1 MPNLPEYFGCM
12 VFNERAMRQYMS
24 EEAFRALKHT
34 IDTGAPLTVETAEA
48 AAAAMKQWAVEKGAT
63 HYAHWFQPHTGFT
76 AEKHESFLFPDG
88 DGGVMMEF
96 SGKELVKGEADGS
109 SFPSGGLRA
118 TFEARGYTAWDP
130 TSYAFIKD
138 NVLCIPTAFCS
149 YGGHALDKKT
159 PLLRSMDA
167 LNVQAMRILKLF
179 GTDCGSVYSTVGLEQ
194 EYFLVD
200 RDRYNK
206 RKDLIYTGHTLLGAR
221 PPKGQEMDD
230 HYYGAL
236 KIRVAGFMKDL
247 DEELWKLGIPAK
259 TEHNEVAPAQH
270 ELAPVFEKCNVAID
284 HNQLTMEVMKKVA
297 KRNGLT
303 CLLHEKPFAFIN
315 GSGKHNNWGLSTD
328 TGINLLS
335 PGKTREDNARFL
347 TFVCAVIKA
356 VDDYQAL
363 LRYSVA
369 CAGNDN
375 RLGGYEAPP
384 AIISMFLG
392 EDLEQ
397 VLSSFAEHKGFDGGE
412 HRDGAAVLKLGG
424 AVLDIPKDTTDRN
437 RTSPFA
443 FTGNK
448 FEFRSLGSSMS
459 AADCNTVLNTIVAES
474 LRQFAENLEGAEDF
488 SSALAALIGETVS
501 AHRRILFSGNG
512 YSAEWVAEAQRRGL
526 ANYPSSAEA
535 IPHLM
540 DQENVAL
547 FERHSVLSRIEM
559 AAVEEILLENYCKQ
573 INIDASVMS
582 EMVRRDILPAVI
594 RFGREIA
601 ETIDA
606 KERIGGY
613 HRFPCHAETELLDRI
628 STLCDTLSRR
638 RAELDASIEKTRG
651 IGDIARRAAAY
662 RNDVMEKMARVR
674 ETSDALEDIVS
685 KDAWPYPSYGNLL
698 YRV

>member
-1 MPNLPEYFGCM
+1 MSDLRDNFGSM
-12 VFNERAMRQYMS
+12 VFNEKAMRRFLS
-24 EEAFRALKHT
+24 EDAFSALKRT
-34 IDTGAPLTVETAEA
+34 IDTGAPLTPETAEA
-48 AAAAMKQWAVEKGAT
+48 AAEAMKTWALEKGAT

-76 AEKHESFLFPDG
+76 AEKHESFLMPDG
-88 DGGVMMEF
+88 EGGVLMEF
-96 SGKELVKGEADGS
+96 SGKMLIKGEADGS

-138 NVLCIPTAFCS
+138 GVLCIPTAFCS

-167 LNVQAMRILKLF
+167 LNREAMRLLKLF
-179 GTDCGSVYSTVGLEQ
+179 GTECGSVYSTVGLEQ

-200 RDRYNK
+200 RDRYNR
-206 RKDLIYTGHTLLGAR
+206 RKDLIYTGHTLLGAK
-221 PPKGQEMDD
+221 PPKGQELDD

-236 KIRVAGFMKDL
+236 KMRVQGFMKDL
-247 DEELWKLGIPAK
+247 DEELWKLGIPSK

-270 ELAPVFEKCNVAID
+270 ELAPVFEKCNVAVD

-303 CLLHEKPFAFIN
+303 CLLHEKPFAYIN

-335 PGKTREDNARFL
+335 PGKTPEENARFL
-347 TFVCAVIKA
+347 TFVCAVIQA
-356 VDDYQAL
+356 VDEYQDL
-363 LRYSVA
+363 LRFSVA
-369 CAGNDN
+369 SASNDN

-392 EDLEQ
+392 EDLERI
-397 VLSSFAEHKGFDGGE
+397 LSSFATKKGYDSPEGE
-412 HRDGAAVLKLGG
+412 VLKLGG
-424 AVLDIPKDTTDRN
+424 ALLDIPKDTTDRN

-474 LRQFAENLEGAEDF
+474 LRLFAEKLEKAKNFNTALKNLIRDTFEG
-488 SSALAALIGETVS
+488 
-501 AHRRILFSGNG
+501 HRRIVFSGNG
-512 YSAEWVAEAQRRGL
+512 YSAAWIEEAKRRGL
-526 ANYPSSAEA
+526 SNYPSAAEA

-540 DQENVAL
+540 DEKNVAL
-547 FERHSVLSRIEM
+547 FERHRVMSRTEL

-573 INIDASVMS
+573 INIDANVMS
-582 EMVRRDILPAVI
+582 EMIRRDVIPAVI
-594 RFGREIA
+594 GYGKTLA
-601 ETIDA
+601 EAIDV
-606 KERIGGY
+606 KSRVGGY
-613 HRFPCHAETELLDRI
+613 HKFPCRAETELLDRV
-628 STLCDTLSRR
+628 STLCDELYRR
-638 RAELDASIEKTRG
+638 RGALDAALEKTAG
-651 IGDIARRAAAY
+651 IGDIAERALAY
-662 RNDVMEKMARVR
+662 RRVVMEKMARLR
-674 ETSDALEDIVS
+674 ETSDALDDIVS
-685 KDAWPYPSYGNLL
+685 KEAWPYPSYGNLL
-698 YRV
+698 YRI

>member
-1 MPNLPEYFGCM
+1 MKHLPEEFGCM

-24 EEAFRALKHT
+24 EEAFLALKHT
-34 IDTGAPLTVETAEA
+34 IDTGASLTVETAKA
-48 AAAAMKQWAVEKGAT
+48 AAAAMKQWAIEKGAT

-88 DGGVMMEF
+88 EGGVIMEF
-96 SGKELVKGEADGS
+96 SGKELVRGEADGS

-138 NVLCIPTAFCS
+138 KVLCIPTAFCS

-159 PLLRSMDA
+159 PLLRSMEA
-167 LNVQAMRILKLF
+167 LNTQAMRLMRLF
-179 GTDCGSVYSTVGLEQ
+179 GVECGGVYSTVGLEQ

-200 RDRYNK
+200 RDRYNR

-221 PPKGQEMDD
+221 PPKGQELDD

-236 KIRVAGFMKDL
+236 KIRVADFMRDL
-247 DEELWKLGIPAK
+247 DEELWRLGIPAK

-270 ELAPVFEKCNVAID
+270 ELAPVFEKCNVAVD

-335 PGKTREDNARFL
+335 PGKSSEENARFL
-347 TFVCAVIKA
+347 TFVCAVIQA
-356 VDDYQAL
+356 VDDYQGL

-369 CAGNDN
+369 CAGNDK

-392 EDLEQ
+392 EDLERI
-397 VLSSFAEHKGFDGGE
+397 LDSFAENGGYAGADGG
-412 HRDGAAVLKLGG
+412 VLKLGG
-424 AVLDIPKDTTDRN
+424 ALLDIPKDSTDRN

-474 LRQFAENLEGAEDF
+474 LRQFAGRLERAPDF
-488 SSALAALIGETVS
+488 SAALVELIRDTFR
-501 AHRRILFSGNG
+501 AHKRILFSGNG
-512 YSAEWVAEAQRRGL
+512 YSPEWVAEAKRRGL
-526 ANYPSSAEA
+526 VNYPSSAEA

-540 DQENVAL
+540 DEENVAL
-547 FERHSVLSRIEM
+547 FERHHVMSRTEM

-601 ETIDA
+601 ETIGA
-606 KERIGGY
+606 KERVGGY
-613 HRFPCHAETELLDRI
+613 HRFSCFAETELLDQV
-628 STLCDTLSRR
+628 SLLCDELSRR
-638 RAELDASIEKTRG
+638 RTELDASIEKTVK
-651 IGDIARRAAAY
+651 IPEIARRAEAY
-662 RNDVMEKMARVR
+662 HDDVSERMSRLR

-698 YRV
+698 YRI

>member
-1 MPNLPEYFGCM
+1 
-12 VFNERAMRQYMS
+12 
-24 EEAFRALKHT
+24 ALKHT
-34 IDTGAPLTVETAEA
+34 IDTGAALTPATATA

-88 DGGVMMEF
+88 EGGVLMEF
-96 SGKELVKGEADGS
+96 SGKELIRGEADGS

-138 NVLCIPTAFCS
+138 NVLCVPTAFCS

-167 LNVQAMRILKLF
+167 LNRQAMRILKLF
-179 GTDCGSVYSTVGLEQ
+179 GTECGSVYSTVGLEQ

-200 RDRYNK
+200 RDRCNL

-221 PPKGQEMDD
+221 PPKGQELDD

-236 KIRVAGFMKDL
+236 KIRVAGFMRDL
-247 DEELWKLGIPAK
+247 DDELWKLGIPAK

-270 ELAPVFEKCNVAID
+270 ELAPVFEKCNVAVD

-328 TGINLLS
+328 QGVNLLS
-335 PGKTREDNARFL
+335 PGKTPEENARFL
-347 TFVCAVIKA
+347 TFVCAVVQA

-384 AIISMFLG
+384 AIISMYLG
-392 EDLEQ
+392 EDLEE
-397 VLSSFAEHKGFDGGE
+397 VLSAFAENRSVRGSGEGGTL
-412 HRDGAAVLKLGG
+412 RLGG
-424 AVLDIPKDTTDRN
+424 ALLDIPKDTTDRN

-474 LRQFAENLEGAEDF
+474 LRQFADRLEGAEDF
-488 SSALAALIGETVS
+488 SVALVELIRDTVN

-512 YSAEWVAEAQRRGL
+512 YSREWVEEARRRGL
-526 ANYPSSAEA
+526 ANYPSAAEA

-540 DQENVAL
+540 DEQNVAL
-547 FERHSVLSRIEM
+547 FERHQVMSRTEM

-601 ETIDA
+601 EAIAA
-606 KERIGGY
+606 KERISSA
-613 HRFPCHAETELLDRI
+613 HRFPCRAETELLGRV
-628 STLCDTLSRR
+628 STLCDALAKR
-638 RAELDASIEKTRG
+638 RAELDAAIEKTVK
-651 IGDIARRAAAY
+651 IENIARRANAY
-662 RNDVMEKMARVR
+662 RNTVMEKMTRVR
-674 ETSDALEDIVS
+674 ETSDALEDLVS

-698 YRV
+698 YRI

>member
-1 MPNLPEYFGCM
+1 
-12 VFNERAMRQYMS
+12 
-24 EEAFRALKHT
+24 
-34 IDTGAPLTVETAEA
+34 
-48 AAAAMKQWAVEKGAT
+48 
-63 HYAHWFQPHTGFT
+63 
-76 AEKHESFLFPDG
+76 
-88 DGGVMMEF
+88 
-96 SGKELVKGEADGS
+96 
-109 SFPSGGLRA
+109 
-118 TFEARGYTAWDP
+118 
-130 TSYAFIKD
+130 
-138 NVLCIPTAFCS
+138 
-149 YGGHALDKKT
+149 
-159 PLLRSMDA
+159 
-167 LNVQAMRILKLF
+167 
-179 GTDCGSVYSTVGLEQ
+179 
-194 EYFLVD
+194 
-200 RDRYNK
+200 
-206 RKDLIYTGHTLLGAR
+206 
-221 PPKGQEMDD
+221 MDD

-236 KIRVAGFMKDL
+236 KIRVAGFMHDL

-270 ELAPVFEKCNVAID
+270 ELAPVFEKCNVAVD

-315 GSGKHNNWGLSTD
+315 GSGKHNNWGLNTD
-328 TGINLLS
+328 TGINLLN

-356 VDDYQAL
+356 VDDYQEL

-369 CAGNDN
+369 CASNDN

-392 EDLEQ
+392 EDLEKI
-397 VLSSFAEHKGFDGGE
+397 LASFAENKGFQDNNSNGG
-412 HRDGAAVLKLGG
+412 AVLKLGG
-424 AVLDIPKDTTDRN
+424 ALLDIPKDTTDRN

-474 LRQFAENLEGAEDF
+474 LRQFADRLEGAEDF
-488 SSALAALIGETVS
+488 SAALAELIGETVN

-512 YSAEWVAEAQRRGL
+512 YSEEWVAEAKRRGL
-526 ANYPSSAEA
+526 VNYPSSAEA
-535 IPHLM
+535 IPHLT
-540 DQENVAL
+540 DEKNVAL
-547 FERHSVLSRIEM
+547 FERHGVYSRTEM

-582 EMVRRDILPAVI
+582 EMIRRDILPAVI

-601 ETIDA
+601 ETVDA

-613 HRFPCHAETELLDRI
+613 HRFPCRAETELLDRV

-638 RAELDASIEKTRG
+638 REELDSAIEKTRG
-651 IGDIARRAAAY
+651 IADMARRAAAY
-662 RNDVMEKMARVR
+662 RNEVMEKMARVR

-685 KDAWPYPSYGNLL
+685 KESWPYPSYGNLL
-698 YRV
+698 YRI